1 MSEKSAIKC
10 KIILVGESG
19 VGKTCIIYRFVE
31 NKFQPNVYTTV
42 TASFSKKCQKFNDKL
57 IEINLWDTMGTEK
70 YRSFTKLYYINT
82 DIAILV
88 YDITDRKS
96 FEEIK
101 NFWYKEIKNNLPENI
116 DKFKF
121 FK

>member
-1 MSEKSAIKC
+1 MSEKCDLKC

-19 VGKTCIIYRFVE
+19 VGKTCIISRFVE
-31 NKFQPNVYTTV
+31 NIFQPNVYTTV

-57 IEINLWDTMGTEK
+57 IELNLWDTMGTEK
-70 YRSFTKLYYINT
+70 YRSFTKLYYVNT
-82 DIAILV
+82 DVAILV

-96 FEEIK
+96 FEEMK
-101 NFWYKEIKNNLPENI
+101 TFWYKEIKNNLPENI
-116 DKFKF
+116 DKFIF